1 MRGLNM
7 DENPKRTVLV
17 VEDVEEIS
25 SQMSAMLHAKGHDV
39 LLASEATEAFT
50 IAEARRPSMVL
61 TDLDL
66 PTLVLLVHL
75 IREHQD
81 LKETPIAIID
91 INDPAIR
98 NELDLKVLANL
109 EELDELIQSTPRWN
123 QKDN

>member
-1 MRGLNM
+1 M

-91 INDPAIR
+91 INEPEIDQK
-98 NELDLKVLANL
+98 LGLKVLANF
-109 EELDELIQSTPRWN
+109 EGLDQLLRTAP
-123 QKDN
+123 